1 MPAVS
6 LGTTDVARA
15 MQLLS
20 GRLVAGAAP
29 AWSQPRAALPQPRTG
44 ASCRGGRSAFGWPSS
59 GEWGG
64 VLLADG
70 SRRREGAGQQVADL
84 VVRGAGARVAG
95 LGVPVPVDG
104 QQPGAGQVTGH
115 RDRALVGRVR
125 VAGVTEEQEGAG
137 GGPVP
142 RACVTVLGR
151 GGRPIRARLRRPRLL
166 RAEGA
171 RP

>member
-29 AWSQPRAALPQPRTG
+29 AWSQPRAALPQPRAGATG
-44 ASCRGGRSAFGWPSS
+44 RGGRSAFSWSSS

-70 SRRREGAGQQVADL
+70 SRRGEGAGQQVADL
-84 VVRGAGARVAG
+84 VVRGAGARVAD

-104 QQPGAGQVTGH
+104 QQPGAGQVPRH
-115 RDRALVGRVR
+115 RDRVLEGQDG
-125 VAGVTEEQEGAG
+125 VAGVAEDQDGAG
-137 GGPVP
+137 RGPVP
-142 RACVTVLGR
+142 RA
-151 GGRPIRARLRRPRLL
+151 
-166 RAEGA
+166 
-171 RP
+171 

>member
-6 LGTTDVARA
+6 PGTTDVARV

-20 GRLVAGAAP
+20 ERPVASAAP
-29 AWSQPRAALPQPRTG
+29 TWSQPRAALPQPRTG

-70 SRRREGAGQQVADL
+70 SRRGEGAGQQIADL

-95 LGVPVPVDG
+95 LSVPVPVDG
-104 QQPGAGQVTGH
+104 QQPGAGQVPGH

-125 VAGVTEEQEGAG
+125 VAGVAQDQDG
-137 GGPVP
+137 GGRGPVP
-142 RACVTVLGR
+142 RAWVTVL
-151 GGRPIRARLRRPRLL
+151 
-166 RAEGA
+166 
-171 RP
+171 